1 MALKSRYQSEYL
13 VKVLVLEEE
22 EEEEAVRDD
31 GVASVEVDMDQ
42 EKMVDELEVV
52 ALDHKM
58 EVVDNEDDA
67 YPLVSCELEEMAYP
81 WEVEALDEIEVGVDM
96 A

>member
-1 MALKSRYQSEYL
+1 MFICLSIYIYL
-13 VKVLVLEEE
+13 T
-22 EEEEAVRDD
+22 
-31 GVASVEVDMDQ
+31 
-42 EKMVDELEVV
+42 ELEVV

-81 WEVEALDEIEVGVDM
+81 WEVEAVR
-96 A
+96 